1 MISQYT
7 DSYSVPSSDIQALVN
22 ARVAP
27 LDRYIIMRTGESEYT
42 ALIQKGVTNEVTQLV
57 FSRRDGVSSR
67 PWTISEKVG
76 EFDYTVSCPYYVV
89 SNVGLGRQLDLL
101 CWRGITAWSL
111 AIIASVL
118 CLWILFKGVLFGW
131 RRRS

>member
-7 DSYSVPSSDIQALVN
+7 DSYSVPSADIQALVN

-27 LDRYIIMRTGESEYT
+27 LDRYIIMRTGEYEYT
-42 ALIQKGVTNEVTQLV
+42 ALIQKGVTKEVTQLV
-57 FSRRDGVSSR
+57 ISRSIGGSSH
-67 PWTISEKVG
+67 PWTVSENVG

-131 RRRS
+131 RRRY

>member
-7 DSYSVPSSDIQALVN
+7 GSYSVPSSDIQALVN

-27 LDRYIIMRTGESEYT
+27 LDRYIIMRTGDSEYT
-42 ALIQKGVTNEVTQLV
+42 ALIQKGVTNEVMQLV
-57 FSRRDGVSSR
+57 FSRSDGGSSR
-67 PWTISEKVG
+67 PWTVSESVG

-131 RRRS
+131 RRR

>member
-7 DSYSVPSSDIQALVN
+7 DSYSVPSADIQALVN

-27 LDRYIIMRTGESEYT
+27 LDRYIIMRTGEYEYT
-42 ALIQKGVTNEVTQLV
+42 ALIQKGVTKEVTQLV
-57 FSRRDGVSSR
+57 ISRSIGGSSR
-67 PWTISEKVG
+67 PWTVSENVG

-131 RRRS
+131 RRRY

>member
-7 DSYSVPSSDIQALVN
+7 GSYSVPSSDIQALVN

-27 LDRYIIMRTGESEYT
+27 LDRYIIMRTGDNEYT
-42 ALIQKGVTNEVTQLV
+42 ALIQKGVTNEVTRLV
-57 FSRRDGVSSR
+57 FFRSEGGSSR
-67 PWTISEKVG
+67 PWTISEEVG

-131 RRRS
+131 RRRY

>member
-7 DSYSVPSSDIQALVN
+7 GSYSVPSSDIQALVN

-27 LDRYIIMRTGESEYT
+27 LDRYIIMRTGEYEYT

-57 FSRRDGVSSR
+57 FTRRDGGSSH
-67 PWTISEKVG
+67 PWTVSEEVG

-131 RRRS
+131 RRRY

>member
-7 DSYSVPSSDIQALVN
+7 GSYSVPSSDIQALVN

-27 LDRYIIMRTGESEYT
+27 LDRYIIMRTGEYEYT
-42 ALIQKGVTNEVTQLV
+42 ALIQKGVTKEVTQLV
-57 FSRRDGVSSR
+57 ISRSTGGSSH
-67 PWTISEKVG
+67 PWTVSESLG

-131 RRRS
+131 RRR

>member
-7 DSYSVPSSDIQALVN
+7 GSYSVPSADIQALVN

-27 LDRYIIMRTGESEYT
+27 LDRYIIMRTGEDDYT
-42 ALIQKGVTNEVTQLV
+42 ALIQKGITREVIQLV
-57 FSRRDGVSSR
+57 ISRREGAYSH
-67 PWTISEKVG
+67 PWTISESSG

-131 RRRS
+131 RRR

>member
-7 DSYSVPSSDIQALVN
+7 GSYSVPSADIQALVN

-27 LDRYIIMRTGESEYT
+27 LDRYIIMRTGEDEYT
-42 ALIQKGVTNEVTQLV
+42 ALIQKGVTREVVQLV
-57 FSRRDGVSSR
+57 ISRSDGGYSH
-67 PWTISEKVG
+67 PWTISEGSG

-111 AIIASVL
+111 AVIASVL

-131 RRRS
+131 RRR